1 MSNKKSADAYRDR
14 VIALHKEGK
23 KDSQI
28 VRDLKISRGMVWRIM
43 KAFKKGGH
51 VAKPGSKK
59 AAPKAAAPKAQPKA
73 KAEAKKPEANP
84 KAEKPAVRA
93 PADVAPDAKPKTD
106 PKVQIDADMKAR
118 AEAKLKGGK
127 VTAKGL

>member
-1 MSNKKSADAYRDR
+1 MSKTADAYRDR

-59 AAPKAAAPKAQPKA
+59 AAPKAQPKA
-73 KAEAKKPEANP
+73 KAEAKKPEAKP
-84 KAEKPAVRA
+84 KAEPKA
-93 PADVAPDAKPKTD
+93 APDAPKAESAKAD
-106 PKVQIDADMKAR
+106 PKAQVVDADKAR
-118 AEAKLKGGK
+118 AEAKLRGGK

>member
-59 AAPKAAAPKAQPKA
+59 AAPKAQPKA
-73 KAEAKKPEANP
+73 KAEAKKPEAKPEAP
-84 KAEKPAVRA
+84 KAES
-93 PADVAPDAKPKTD
+93 AKAD
-106 PKVQIDADMKAR
+106 PKAQVVDADKAR
-118 AEAKLKGGK
+118 AEAKLRGAK